1 MSKKEKNSS
10 GLLALFTDPHDLLTA
25 VKKVRVKLGVKKME
39 AFSPF
44 PVHGMEHAMGLKR
57 SWLPRVTLIV
67 GLLGAI
73 LGFYFQYWTMAID
86 WPVNVGGKPMFAWPA
101 YIPIT
106 FELFVLLG
114 GVTTTL
120 IFYVVA
126 CGLPRFDKPVLDLR
140 MTDDHFGLFIETNDE
155 NYNETSVNEI
165 FKECHVAEIKKIG

>member
-1 MSKKEKNSS
+1 MSCKEKEK
-10 GLLALFTDPHDLLTA
+10 GILALFTDPHDLLTA

-44 PVHGMEHAMGLKR
+44 PVHGMEQAMGLKR
-57 SWLPRVTLIV
+57 SWLPRVTLFM
-67 GLLGAI
+67 GLLGAA
-73 LGFYFQYWTMAID
+73 LGFYFQYWTMAVS
-86 WPVNVGGKPMFAWPA
+86 WPVNVGGKPFFAWPA

-106 FELFVLLG
+106 FELFVLIG

-120 IFYVVA
+120 VFYGVI

-140 MTDDHFGLFIETNDE
+140 LTDDLFGLFIQTTDE

-165 FKECHVAEIKKIG
+165 FKECHAQEIKNIA